1 MIRAVCVLL
10 LLAFTADAGAAESWR
25 VYANARFG
33 SVADVPRD
41 WRPGREPENG
51 DGLRFASPD
60 GQASVTVSGSLHI
73 WDTPEEAMDIM
84 QGADKDETVTYQR
97 RTKRMLIVSGTRG
110 NAIFYRKSILSC
122 RDQIWNS
129 VSIEY
134 PAQRKA
140 AYDALVTHVAGSLR
154 FGGKSAQISDCR

>member
-1 MIRAVCVLL
+1 L
-10 LLAFTADAGAAESWR
+10 GAAESWR
-25 VYANARFG
+25 VYANVRFG
-33 SVADVPRD
+33 TVADVPRD

-60 GQASVTVSGSLHI
+60 GQASITVSGSLHI

-84 QGADKDETVTYQR
+84 EGGDKDQTITYKR
-97 RTKRMLIVSGTRG
+97 RGKRMLIVSGTRRDM
-110 NAIFYRKSILSC
+110 IFYRKSILSC

-134 PAQRKA
+134 PVPQKA
-140 AYDALVTHVAGSLR
+140 AYDSLVTRVAASLR
-154 FGGKSAQISDCR
+154 FGGKSAQITDCK